1 MKIKIRKVL
10 TNLDVY
16 EFDIDEEQDLEA
28 LAKAGF
34 LASMPTK
41 CTECGENDVHLA
53 SNKSSSEK
61 GTFTFVY
68 MQCKC
73 GAKAQLGQYKTG
85 GMFWKKFEVY
95 NPDGKING

>member
-1 MKIKIRKVL
+1 MG
-10 TNLDVY
+10 NLDTYDFEV
-16 EFDIDEEQDLEA
+16 DEEQELEA
-28 LAKAGF
+28 LSKAGF

-41 CTECGENDVHLA
+41 CTECGDNDVHLA

-68 MQCKC
+68 MQCNKC

-85 GMFWKKFEVY
+85 GMFWKKWEVY
-95 NPDGKING
+95 DPNKQING